1 MPDREES
8 LRSGCTARSLR
19 PRVLPARLPAF
30 FGFIAVLSF
39 CCLLAAVGH
48 AQQQTPD
55 AVTVVEPGAPGAPS
69 RKLPPSTTGQV
80 PQRSQADVEFMQGMI
95 MHHSQAV
102 EMTALIPSHTEN
114 KEVQLLGERISL
126 SQSDEMKFMK
136 RWLVA
141 RGEPVSMAMPGMPG
155 MDRSGSPMQAMPG
168 MLTATQME
176 ALRQAR
182 GADFDR
188 LFLTGMIQHHGGA
201 LVMTK
206 QLFDTPGAG
215 QDAELFD
222 FATDVDNS
230 QRAEIRIMENIL
242 KEKR

>member
-1 MPDREES
+1 MPIREDS
-8 LRSGCTARSLR
+8 LRFGRPARSLR
-19 PRVLPARLPAF
+19 PRVLPARLPAS
-30 FGFIAVLSF
+30 FGFIAVL
-39 CCLLAAVGH
+39 LLCSLSAAVGH
-48 AQQQTPD
+48 AQKVTPD
-55 AVTVVEPGAPGAPS
+55 SVTVVEPGAPGTPS
-69 RKLPPSTTGQV
+69 RKLPASTTGRV
-80 PQRSQADVEFMQGMI
+80 PQPSQADVEFMQGMI
-95 MHHSQAV
+95 MHHGQAV

-114 KEVQLLGERISL
+114 KEVRLLGERISL

-141 RGEPVSMAMPGMPG
+141 RGDPVSMAGMSG
-155 MDRSGSPMQAMPG
+155 MDGNGSPMQMMPG
-168 MLTATQME
+168 MLTSPQME
-176 ALRQAR
+176 ALRQAK
-182 GADFDR
+182 GAEFDR

-230 QRAEIRIMENIL
+230 QRAEIRIMENML